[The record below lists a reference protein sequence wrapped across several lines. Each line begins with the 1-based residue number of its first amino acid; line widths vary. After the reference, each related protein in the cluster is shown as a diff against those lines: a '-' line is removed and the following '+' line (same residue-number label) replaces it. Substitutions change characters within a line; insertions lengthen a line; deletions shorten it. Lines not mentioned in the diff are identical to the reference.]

1 MRIIEFC
8 IQRKLDL
15 SVQIESKR
23 QLLIK
28 KIVFKKVKLDET
40 KYIKLEMYDGNN
52 DTREKLIFF
61 YYEKGSMHFFLI

>member
-28 KIVFKKVKLDET
+28 KKVFKKVKLDET

-52 DTREKLIFF
+52 DTR
-61 YYEKGSMHFFLI
+61 

>member
-28 KIVFKKVKLDET
+28 KIVFKKVTLDET

-52 DTREKLIFF
+52 DTRAKLNFLLQKRYNAFF
-61 YYEKGSMHFFLI
+61 

>member
-61 YYEKGSMHFFLI
+61 ITKKVQCIFF

>member
-52 DTREKLIFF
+52 DTREKLIFLLRKRF
-61 YYEKGSMHFFLI
+61 NAFFF